1 MKIYRAGWH
10 FKFPS
15 WCDQWSITR
24 RSCPVSPPCWFEEE
38 DLKKRCCSLIWR
50 REHLCRGEEELG
62 HRYYLQSLIGP
73 VCIIFYLKKIENICV
88 QEESCGHHQLALFL
102 RPWQRHMHPWEK
114 EVKANMASFVFKD
127 CVCTWSLVF
136 RGGTKL
142 MYVFQSDKTEQE
154 RLEQCFEYYSTL
166 NESPVLE
173 A

>member
-88 QEESCGHHQLALFL
+88 QEESCGHHHLALFL
-102 RPWQRHMHPWEK
+102 RPWHRHMHPWEI
-114 EVKANMASFVFKD
+114 EVKANIYLKT
-127 CVCTWSLVF
+127 VCCALDVWYSEELQSWYVYF
-136 RGGTKL
+136 NWTKL
-142 MYVFQSDKTEQE
+142 E
-154 RLEQCFEYYSTL
+154 RKDLSSAL
-166 NESPVLE
+166 NIIPL
-173 A
+173 